1 MSLFIAAFALF
12 TGCSTEPQVCTDM
25 LAFSA
30 TIDVVDEN
38 GDPIVATVTATD
50 EAGNDVVVR
59 CADGT
64 DTGDTC
70 TQWIVGDEVAG
81 KITIHGEAS
90 RECNTG
96 TGELVVDVPM
106 DDEGC
111 HVVGQT
117 GTLEITEWTDLGC
130 GA

>member
-12 TGCSTEPQVCTDM
+12 TGCSTEPQACTEIAM
-25 LAFSA
+25 SSVV
-30 TIDVVDEN
+30 IDVVDEN

-50 EAGNDVVVR
+50 ADGNDVQVS
-59 CADGT
+59 CADAT
-64 DTGDTC
+64 VDATAC
-70 TQWIVGDEVAG
+70 TSWVVGYEIDG
-81 KITIHGEAS
+81 KITIHGEAT

-96 TGELVVDVPM
+96 TGDLTVDVPM
-106 DDEGC
+106 DDAGC

-117 GTLEITEWTDLGC
+117 GTLELTEWTDLGC